1 MDCKKQDVLLYGIT
15 DRKCL
20 HGHTLYEQVEAAL
33 KGGVTFLQLREKGM
47 EEEKYIQEAMEI
59 KALCDQYQ
67 VPLII
72 NDRAD
77 IARKVD
83 AAGVHVG
90 QKDMEAEEAR
100 KILGPDKIVGVSA
113 RTVEQAMEAERQGA
127 DYLGSGA
134 VFPTGTKT
142 DAQKLDWEVL
152 KQITES
158 VNIPVVAIGGIC
170 LENIEQLQGTGI
182 SGVAVASGIFGQ
194 KDVEDTA
201 RKMKDKVKKTMCE

>member
-1 MDCKKQDVLLYGIT
+1 MNCRKEDVLLYGIT

-33 KGGVTFLQLREKGM
+33 KGGITFLQLREKGM
-47 EEEKYIQEAMEI
+47 EEEAYIKEAMEI
-59 KALCDQYQ
+59 KKMCDKYK

-77 IARKVD
+77 IAKKVD

-113 RTVEQAMEAERQGA
+113 RTVEQAVEAERQGA

-134 VFPTGTKT
+134 VFPTGTKA
-142 DAQKLDWEVL
+142 DAKKLDWEVL
-152 KQITES
+152 KEITQS
-158 VNIPVVAIGGIC
+158 VNIPVVAIGGIS
-170 LENIEQLQGTGI
+170 LENIEQLQDTGI
-182 SGVAVASGIFGQ
+182 SGVAIVSGIFGQ
-194 KDVEDTA
+194 EDVEGTV
-201 RKMKDKVKKTMCE
+201 RKIKEKVKKIV